1 MCCGEA
7 RRGAASRGGLG
18 VFWCGEIRRFWR
30 VTVRYGEA
38 WQGGLGELRRGVAW
52 RGVAVELRFGKM
64 GSGRAG
70 HGMAV

>member
-1 MCCGEA
+1 M
-7 RRGAASRGGLG
+7 LG
-18 VFWCGEIRRFWR
+18 SGKVWR
-30 VTVRYGEA
+30 
-38 WQGGLGELRRGVAW
+38 GGLGELRRGVAW